1 MPQISP
7 PEKGQPLDIDYLYEI
22 VSSINDINNQLA
34 PANSAAVSKVAGSD
48 STRPDSIKT
57 ASLKFFA
64 IEVPVAS
71 GKVSAGGIITRTVQF
86 SSNFLYAPIVTVSP
100 IIKNYRDQ
108 SKNCIATIENV
119 TTSGVD
125 IVFTFTANADNVAV
139 NAHIIAIGQ
148 A

>member
-7 PEKGQPLDIDYLYEI
+7 PERGQPLDIDYLYEI

-34 PANSAAVSKVAGSD
+34 PANSTSVSRIPGAD
-48 STRPDSIKT
+48 STRTDAIKT
-57 ASLKFFA
+57 ASIKMFA
-64 IEVPVAS
+64 IEVPVAT
-71 GKVSAGGIITRTVQF
+71 GKVSAGGIVTRPVQF
-86 SSNFLYAPIVTVSP
+86 SSNFLYKPIVTVTP

-108 SKNCIATIENV
+108 SKNCIVTIENV

-125 IVFTFTANADNVAV
+125 IVFTFTANAENVAV
-139 NAHIIAIGQ
+139 DAHIIAIGQ